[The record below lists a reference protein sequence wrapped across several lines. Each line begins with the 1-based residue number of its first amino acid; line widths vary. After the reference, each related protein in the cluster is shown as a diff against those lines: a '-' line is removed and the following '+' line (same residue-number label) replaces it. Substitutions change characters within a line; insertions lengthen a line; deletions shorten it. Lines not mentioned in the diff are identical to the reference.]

1 MFVLKSMNKTFT
13 PDLDPETLGRL
24 DADAERFRDLF
35 NRPRQAAWCG
45 VYLRGLIQDGDRKSA
60 EPIANRVTLPAGLD
74 SADPDQTLQQV
85 LGQSTWDEQAVGRR
99 YRSVMAGAFAD
110 PAGIL
115 VIDDTTFPQQGQHS
129 VGVPRPHGGVLGKK
143 AHCQGAVSVHDLSP
157 NGHDPLDMRLSL
169 PGSWLGD
176 RERLDKAQEP
186 EDARRPLTK
195 GQIALER
202 LARVRG
208 EGLAGKLILQRQ
220 VE

>member
-1 MFVLKSMNKTFT
+1 MFVLKSRNKTFS
-13 PDLDPETLGRL
+13 PDLDPETLGRF
-24 DADAERFRDLF
+24 DAYAARFGDLL

-45 VYLRGLIQDGDRKSA
+45 VYRRGLIQDGDRKSA
-60 EPIANRVTLPAGLD
+60 TPIANRVTLPAGLD
-74 SADPDQTLQQV
+74 IADPDQALQPF
-85 LGQSTWDEQAVGRR
+85 LGPSTGDEQAVGRR
-99 YRSVMAGAFAD
+99 YRAVMAGAFAD

-176 RERLDKAQEP
+176 RERLD
-186 EDARRPLTK
+186 
-195 GQIALER
+195 
-202 LARVRG
+202 RVRG